1 VTALSLTRPMA
12 STAVPTWSG
21 ALWVGAVDVADLA
34 RPDVDDLRLV
44 DAEGHPAARLLVR
57 DGREVLGVVEVPV
70 VHDHVSIDLVRS
82 EAADLAATPRPV
94 ALPAGGL
101 PTVTVVVCTRDRA
114 EQLRGCLTSVLA
126 LDHPAFDVVVVDN
139 APSTSA
145 TRDLVAD
152 EFDDPRVRYVVEP
165 VAGLS
170 GARNA
175 GLRAATGEV
184 VAFTDD
190 DVVVDAGWLLGLCDG
205 FARADDVACVT
216 GLVASGEL
224 RTPVQRSFDDRVSW
238 SRNVSPRVFRL
249 DEQPADLPT
258 FPFSVGAFGT
268 GADFALRRDVALALG
283 GFDTA
288 FGVGTRTAGGEDLD
302 VFTRVL
308 FAGHALAVQPSA
320 LVWHRH
326 RADLAALRVQAAG
339 YGTGLGAW
347 LAGVAL
353 DGRTRRAALRR
364 APHAVAALLA
374 KGRAGTASATTS
386 RVSTAPADAEL
397 ERELRR
403 TARVELAGVARGP
416 LLYLRQR
423 WDGASTMRP
432 VRAPVAAATPTPGA
446 AATPVAAP
454 TPAPLP
460 TPAPVPTVAGAAS

>member
-12 STAVPTWSG
+12 STAVPTWAG
-21 ALWVGAVDVADLA
+21 ALWVGTVDVADLA

-44 DAEGHPAARLLVR
+44 DADGHPAARLLVR
-57 DGREVLGVVEVPV
+57 DGREVLGFVEAPV
-70 VHDHVSIDLVRS
+70 VGGHVSIDLVRS
-82 EAADLAATPRPV
+82 EAADLPTAPRAAVEPSD
-94 ALPAGGL
+94 AL
-101 PTVTVVVCTRDRA
+101 PTVTVVVCSRDRA
-114 EQLRGCLTSVLA
+114 EQLRGCLRSVLA

-139 APSTSA
+139 APSTTA
-145 TRDLVAD
+145 TRDLVAG

-170 GARNA
+170 SARNA

-190 DVVVDAGWLLGLCDG
+190 DVVVDAGWLRGLCDG

-216 GLVASGEL
+216 GLVPSGEL

-238 SRNVSPRVFRL
+238 SRNVAPRVFRL

-374 KGRAGTASATTS
+374 KGRAGSAPVATS
-386 RVSTAPADAEL
+386 RVSTAPADVEL
-397 ERELRR
+397 DRELRR
-403 TARVELAGVARGP
+403 TARVELAGIARGP

-432 VRAPVAAATPTPGA
+432 VRPPVAAASSTLAPSPSPSPSPTSVPA
-446 AATPVAAP
+446 AV
-454 TPAPLP
+454 
-460 TPAPVPTVAGAAS
+460 PVPTAAGAAS